1 MKKEKII
8 IIGGGG
14 HAKVLI
20 SVIKKT
26 GKYKILGYTDTK
38 DNGEILGVKY
48 IGGDDVVANLMR
60 KHKGL
65 NAALGVGCVRINRN
79 REKLFMKYENAGLK
93 FPALISPG
101 AIINEDV
108 VIGAGSVVFD
118 GCVINS
124 GTRIGKCAIVNTGT
138 IVEHDCGIGDFVHL
152 ASGCVVSGGVK
163 IGYSSFIGSGA
174 VVRQYLEIADEC
186 LVGAGSLVI
195 KDINKSGTY
204 VGSPVRRLK

>member
-14 HAKVLI
+14 HAKVLV

-26 GKYKILGYTDTK
+26 GKYKILGYTDKK

-48 IGGDDVVANLMR
+48 IGVDGEIAELMQ

-79 REKLFMKYENAGLK
+79 REKLFLKFEKAGLK
-93 FPALISPG
+93 FPAVISPG
-101 AIINEDV
+101 ATINEDV

-124 GTRIGKCAIVNTGT
+124 GSRIGKCAIVNTGT
-138 IVEHDCGIGDFVHL
+138 VVEHDCVIGAFVHL
-152 ASGCVVSGGVK
+152 ASGCVISGGVR
-163 IGYSSFIGSGA
+163 IGDSSFIGSGA
-174 VVRQYLEIADEC
+174 VIRQYLEISKDC

-195 KDINKSGTY
+195 GDLKSKGTY
-204 VGSPVRRLK
+204 VGAPVRRLK